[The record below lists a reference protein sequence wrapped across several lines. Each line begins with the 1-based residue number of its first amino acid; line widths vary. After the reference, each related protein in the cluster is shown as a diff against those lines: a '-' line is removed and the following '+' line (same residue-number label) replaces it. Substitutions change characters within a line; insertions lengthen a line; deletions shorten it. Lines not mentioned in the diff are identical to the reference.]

1 VTGLAAWLRDPA
13 LAPLWAAARERL
25 ERNGIEPRG
34 VVVLSD
40 LPRECRHALGGLLG
54 RSVLHDRVRVDLAE
68 VDAQLLERADHGLV
82 SLVSELTGA
91 LTNRPAQRSERQASR
106 AAPFERLR
114 SWLAEQPGRE
124 QPWTEEWL
132 AGVRSSGVLARVIDP
147 DAATRALVQA
157 ARIATGL
164 VAAPSSGVPRN
175 ELAARSVGNA
185 HALDDG
191 ELCGSLVLR
200 ALAVV
205 SGIDLP
211 RGTSERRALWEA
223 YGVPS
228 DTVSSTVL
236 TLGLVPNGDT
246 ALARRLR
253 QAAESGAPVHLTA
266 WDLDRAGDLQVG
278 QSPLLVCENPRVLE
292 AAATA
297 FGGRHAVVCS
307 AGMPSP
313 LAVRLLQ
320 TLVRDGTSLRY
331 HGDFDWPGIAIA
343 NRLLRDVGCLPW
355 RMSSGDYLAAARDD
369 GLPLAG
375 APVEPGWDDALG
387 EAMRRRG
394 VAVHEEAA
402 LDELLRALPSLAS

>member
-1 VTGLAAWLRDPA
+1 VTALAAWLRDPA
-13 LAPLWAAARERL
+13 LAPLWSAARVRL

-40 LPRECRHALGGLLG
+40 LPRECRHALGGVLG

-68 VDAQLLERADHGLV
+68 LDAQLLERTGRGIVGVVA
-82 SLVSELTGA
+82 ELTGE

-114 SWLAEQPGRE
+114 AWLAEQPGRE

-132 AGVRSSGVLARVIDP
+132 IGVRSSGVLARVTDIDT
-147 DAATRALVQA
+147 ATRALLQA
-157 ARIATGL
+157 ARIATDL

-175 ELAARSVGNA
+175 ELAARSVGDA

-205 SGIDLP
+205 SGVDLP

-223 YGVPS
+223 FGVPS
-228 DTVSSTVL
+228 DSVSSTVL
-236 TLGLVPNGDT
+236 TLGLVPTGDS
-246 ALARRLR
+246 AVGRRLR
-253 QAAESGAPVHLTA
+253 LAAESGDPVHLTS
-266 WDLDRAGDLQVG
+266 WDLDRASDLRVG
-278 QSPLLVCENPRVLE
+278 AGPLLVCENPRVLE

-297 FGGRHAVVCS
+297 FGGRHAVVCT
-307 AGMPSP
+307 AGMPSL
-313 LAVRLLQ
+313 LAVRLLRS
-320 TLVRDGTSLRY
+320 LARDGTLLRY

-343 NRLLRDVGCLPW
+343 NRLLMDVGCSPW
-355 RMSSGDYLAAARDD
+355 RMSTSDYLSGTRHD

-375 APVEPGWDDALG
+375 APVEPGWDAALG
-387 EAMRRRG
+387 EAMRCRG
-394 VAVHEEAA
+394 VAVHEEAV
-402 LDELLRALPSLAS
+402 LDTLLRALPGLAP